1 MYVSRTGFSLDLL
14 IRGINSY
21 LFPTQ
26 QFDEKSCLPNFFYKF
41 LKKYISKATFH
52 VRVKYSCFTTMLE
65 KQRDFARVFIYHEEY
80 FFLFSFSAYLILPSI
95 SFDILTWRKIS
106 NFFKTT
112 IEDATLNTMKII
124 CWVMFEKK

>member
-1 MYVSRTGFSLDLL
+1 
-14 IRGINSY
+14 
-21 LFPTQ
+21 
-26 QFDEKSCLPNFFYKF
+26 
-41 LKKYISKATFH
+41 
-52 VRVKYSCFTTMLE
+52 MLE
-65 KQRDFARVFIYHEEY
+65 KQSDFARVLKHNEE

-124 CWVMFEKK
+124 CWVMFEKKITLPPKLYLVVLLKKFLSVILCRYFLL